1 MPKES
6 YTFKLDSELLKTLKQ
21 KAKTENR
28 SFNNLVETQL
38 KKSINKSQPSI
49 YPIDAFPIMFLSKAC
64 ASVTSLDTTKAFKG
78 CFSSCPMDCAS

>member
-49 YPIDAFPIMFLSKAC
+49 YPIEALSIIFLSKDC
-64 ASVTSLDTTKAFKG
+64 ASLTSLDTTKAFIG
-78 CFSSCPMDCAS
+78 CFSSCPIACAS

>member
-28 SFNNLVETQL
+28 SFNNLVETEL
-38 KKSINKSQPSI
+38 KKSVPKS
-49 YPIDAFPIMFLSKAC
+49 
-64 ASVTSLDTTKAFKG
+64 
-78 CFSSCPMDCAS
+78 

>member
-6 YTFKLDSELLKTLKQ
+6 SFKLDSELLKSLKQ

-38 KKSINKSQPSI
+38 KKSITNQK
-49 YPIDAFPIMFLSKAC
+49 M
-64 ASVTSLDTTKAFKG
+64 
-78 CFSSCPMDCAS
+78 